1 MAISVKHAFQSAKAD
16 GPDSTLVQP
25 SSWNAEHTITAAAGV
40 VLGRNTSG
48 AGAIQELPIA
58 VDVSGNVALGGALS
72 VDGNTTLGNAS
83 TDSVTVNAASFSF
96 ANATTIAG
104 KITYIGA
111 VSFNGNT
118 TLGDASTDTVT
129 LNAGTV
135 SIPNNVNFSGG
146 NVGVG
151 TSLPGAKLDV
161 TGAIQSKPAA
171 GTFPQFNLNSLD
183 SGKWKSLIAFQNSG
197 TNKWEIGVD
206 PSNNGTN
213 AFYIYDNAASAERM
227 RIDSAGN
234 VGVGLADPSQKL
246 DVAGGISLRPGGSV
260 GANAVLT
267 ADASSGANGISLIAG
282 FASGGYG
289 PIKFVTSA
297 TERMRIDSAGVVLVG
312 TASATGIYNGSSFNS
327 GVAVEQVGSISAQRN
342 NGPCLWLSKATGYTE
357 STFINFSVSAL
368 GKGSIYY
375 NSGTGQV
382 VYAVTSDY
390 RAKDILGPV
399 QDSGAT
405 IDALKVYT
413 GKMHGATMPYPM
425 MVAHEVQEVVP
436 FAVSGEKDAVNEDD
450 TPKYQQMDLA
460 ILVPLL
466 IAELQSIRARL
477 AALEAR
483 P

>member
-1 MAISVKHAFQSAKAD
+1 MSVGLKANVD
-16 GPDSTLVQP
+16 G
-25 SSWNAEHTITAAAGV
+25 
-40 VLGRNTSG
+40 TSG
-48 AGAIQELPIA
+48 AVQVNGN
-58 VDVSGNVALGGALS
+58 DV
-72 VDGNTTLGNAS
+72 
-83 TDSVTVNAASFSF
+83 VTVNA
-96 ANATTIAG
+96 
-104 KITYIGA
+104 
-111 VSFNGNT
+111 
-118 TLGDASTDTVT
+118 
-129 LNAGTV
+129 
-135 SIPNNVNFSGG
+135 SGQ
-146 NVGVG
+146 VGVG
-151 TSLPGAKLDV
+151 TTSPG
-161 TGAIQSKPAA
+161 S
-171 GTFPQFNLNSLD
+171 NLEIASSSVPTLRLNNSAV
-183 SGKWKSLIAFQNSG
+183 GGWKSELQFSNGSTA
-197 TNKWEIGVD
+197 KWGIGVD
-206 PSNNGTN
+206 LLNAGNNN
-213 AFYIYDNAASAERM
+213 LFFWDKAASAERM
-227 RIDSAGN
+227 RIDSAGS
-234 VGVGLADPSQKL
+234 VGIGLADPSQKL

-289 PIKFVTSA
+289 PIKFVTTA

>member
-1 MAISVKHAFQSAKAD
+1 MAISLKHTFQSAKSDGAD
-16 GPDSTLVQP
+16 TTLVQP
-25 SSWNAEHTITAAAGV
+25 SNWNAEHIITAAAGK
-40 VLGRNTSG
+40 VLGRDTSG
-48 AGAIQELPIA
+48 AGAVQELPIA
-58 VDVSGNVALGGALS
+58 VDTA
-72 VDGNTTLGNAS
+72 
-83 TDSVTVNAASFSF
+83 
-96 ANATTIAG
+96 
-104 KITYIGA
+104 
-111 VSFNGNT
+111 
-118 TLGDASTDTVT
+118 
-129 LNAGTV
+129 
-135 SIPNNVNFSGG
+135 G
-146 NVGVG
+146 NVGIG
-151 TSLPGAKLDV
+151 TNTPKTGLDV
-161 TGAIQSKPAA
+161 AGQGVLIEHNAIFSSNLYYDGGWKYRGNGYAGSIKLAGADGSVTIQTAPNNTGGAGAA
-171 GTFPQFNLNSLD
+171 AT
-183 SGKWKSLIAFQNSG
+183 
-197 TNKWEIGVD
+197 
-206 PSNNGTN
+206 PS
-213 AFYIYDNAASAERM
+213 ERM
-227 RIDSAGN
+227 RIDS
-234 VGVGLADPSQKL
+234 
-246 DVAGGISLRPGGSV
+246 
-260 GANAVLT
+260 T
-267 ADASSGANGISLIAG
+267 
-282 FASGGYG
+282 
-289 PIKFVTSA
+289 
-297 TERMRIDSAGVVLVG
+297 GVVLVG

-413 GKMHGATMPYPM
+413 GKMHGAAMPYPM

-450 TPKYQQMDLA
+450 TPKYQQMDHA